1 MNFSSLNENIKAE
14 KRQASLRE
22 KVYNTH
28 IQQRQFGS
36 GIAYKSIVRI
46 HILREKW
53 GKGLSRQFIKEII
66 GSCETKIM
74 SDSGNL
80 VLIVQIGIVF
90 EPSRISPEKQ
100 SNQNSTVQNT

>member
-74 SDSGNL
+74 SDSETL
-80 VLIVQIGIVF
+80 LLIVQIGIVF
-90 EPSRISPEKQ
+90 ESSRISPEKRGNQ
-100 SNQNSTVQNT
+100 SSTIQNT